1 MQRIARPI
9 ATTVS
14 HQTQLQALRL
24 PRRTY
29 ATASKQPGPTVG
41 ALAFPLTN
49 NGFLTGHQ
57 SSWPGRRR
65 RRRREE
71 LMHRSKQS
79 QFYKTFA
86 RPIAKTLVIAVFT
99 YQFFY
104 WGWVK
109 LETDEHQQKTDAEIA
124 DLEAKVSVLDKARKT
139 GEAATKVEEEPKKK
153 SWW

>member
-14 HQTQLQALRL
+14 RQTQLQAPRL
-24 PRRTY
+24 PTRTY
-29 ATASKQPGPTVG
+29 ATASKQPGPT
-41 ALAFPLTN
+41 
-49 NGFLTGHQ
+49 
-57 SSWPGRRR
+57 SR
-65 RRRREE
+65 
-71 LMHRSKQS
+71 
-79 QFYKTFA
+79 FYKTFT

-109 LETDEHQQKTDAEIA
+109 LEMDEHQQKTDAEIA
-124 DLEAKVSVLDKARKT
+124 DLEAKVSVFDKARKT
-139 GEAATKVEEEPKKK
+139 GEAATKVEEGPKKK